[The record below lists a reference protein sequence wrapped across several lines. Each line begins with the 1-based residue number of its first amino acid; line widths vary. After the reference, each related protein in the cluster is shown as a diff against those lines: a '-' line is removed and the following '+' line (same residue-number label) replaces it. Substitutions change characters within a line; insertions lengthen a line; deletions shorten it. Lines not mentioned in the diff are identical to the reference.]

1 MPKERTL
8 YVGDLGAVGVYRSGV
23 DDPGVGLPF
32 NNPLLVFPRTTVR
45 LSVDRTRED
54 AVIGPGCAVLY
65 AAGDLSRVGW
75 VDPVDRCDYLVPS
88 PSLYDDVFGRA
99 WEEPVHGATVVGAD
113 PALAVQM
120 RNLIGGLMG
129 GEHDALATEEHLA
142 SIVSNIGGALR
153 CRPASIRAR
162 DLRLVDDIR
171 EAILDDPAGDW
182 TLGGLAALV
191 GASIGHVCRTFR
203 RVTGQSV
210 HQFRTAVRVLSSFD
224 EIDGD
229 LSAVAQRW
237 GFSSHSHYT
246 AVFTRWFGVTPAQAR
261 RHLRRQPPMDN
272 GPWWRAANTSVVP
285 PWPTSGRSR

>member
-99 WEEPVHGATVVGAD
+99 W
-113 PALAVQM
+113 
-120 RNLIGGLMG
+120 RNRST
-129 GEHDALATEEHLA
+129 APRSSAPTRRW
-142 SIVSNIGGALR
+142 R
-153 CRPASIRAR
+153 CRCGSSS
-162 DLRLVDDIR
+162 
-171 EAILDDPAGDW
+171 AG
-182 TLGGLAALV
+182 
-191 GASIGHVCRTFR
+191 
-203 RVTGQSV
+203 
-210 HQFRTAVRVLSSFD
+210 
-224 EIDGD
+224 
-229 LSAVAQRW
+229 
-237 GFSSHSHYT
+237 
-246 AVFTRWFGVTPAQAR
+246 
-261 RHLRRQPPMDN
+261 
-272 GPWWRAANTSVVP
+272 
-285 PWPTSGRSR
+285 